1 MQHPFSLPTQPRR
14 ERSFLEANLNRPQS
28 DEMTRRVM
36 SYSQL
41 MNLKTFSGVATFFR
55 ANFCPDIEDVDVAL
69 VGVPTDLGLTQRSG
83 ARHGPR
89 EIRNQSCNVL
99 YYNPQT
105 KVIPFELARIADIG
119 DVPIVSAFNL
129 DHVVEELH
137 AFYVGLR
144 EAGIVPVSAGGDHSI
159 TYPILKALGAGRPLG
174 LVHVDA
180 HVDCTDRIADST
192 LHHGS
197 PFRNA
202 VLDGAL
208 DPKRTVH
215 IAIRDPAAEFETFA
229 VETGQTVID
238 IDRFYELGVKG
249 VVAETR
255 RIVGDG
261 PTYISFDIDGL
272 DPAYAP
278 GTGTP
283 VVGGI
288 TSYEAKRLLQGLRG
302 LDIVGCDIVEVSPP
316 FDWSGITA
324 LAGAQMMYEML
335 CLTAEAFAKR
345 SKR

>member
-1 MQHPFSLPTQPRR
+1 M
-14 ERSFLEANLNRPQS
+14 EAILEQLQS

-36 SYSQL
+36 SYSKL
-41 MNLKTFSGVATFFR
+41 MNFKTFSGVATFFR
-55 ANFCPDIEDVDVAL
+55 ANFRPDLDEVDVAL
-69 VGVPTDLGLTQRSG
+69 LGVPTDLGLTQRSG

-99 YYNPQT
+99 YYNPMT

-119 DVPIVSAFNL
+119 DAPLVSAFNL
-129 DHVVEELH
+129 EHVTAELY
-137 AFYVGLR
+137 AFYIKLR
-144 EAGIVPVSAGGDHSI
+144 DARIVPVSAGGDHSI
-159 TYPILKALGAGRPLG
+159 TYPILKAIGAGRPVG
-174 LVHVDA
+174 LVHIDA
-180 HVDCTDRIADST
+180 HLDCTDRIADST

-197 PFRNA
+197 PFKNA

-215 IAIRDPAAEFETFA
+215 IAIRDPAAEFENFA
-229 VETGQTVID
+229 HETGQTVID
-238 IDRFYELGVKG
+238 IDQFYDMGVKC
-249 VVAETR
+249 VIAEICR
-255 RIVGDG
+255 VVGDG

-324 LAGAQMMYEML
+324 LAGAQLMFEML
-335 CLTAEAFAKR
+335 CLAAESFAKR
-345 SKR
+345 SKQPLHASR

>member
-1 MQHPFSLPTQPRR
+1 M
-14 ERSFLEANLNRPQS
+14 
-28 DEMTRRVM
+28 
-36 SYSQL
+36 
-41 MNLKTFSGVATFFR
+41 
-55 ANFCPDIEDVDVAL
+55 AL

-119 DVPIVSAFNL
+119 DVPIVSAVNL

-229 VETGQTVID
+229 AETGQTVID

-278 GTGTP
+278 GTGAP

-288 TSYEAKRLLQGLRG
+288 TSYDTQPCNHDMSKVLTYATTFGEGFTQRRRNIRRLGVIDKILVDAAHEVRHAGQQVLFNGEALSCIIGDRCENRHERTWKQIADGR
-302 LDIVGCDIVEVSPP
+302 CC
-316 FDWSGITA
+316 
-324 LAGAQMMYEML
+324 AGSCESNA
-335 CLTAEAFAKR
+335 A
-345 SKR
+345 

>member
-1 MQHPFSLPTQPRR
+1 MRFRR
-14 ERSFLEANLNRPQS
+14 CAFDAMETSMNDPS
-28 DEMTRRVM
+28 YDEMTKRVRA
-36 SYSQL
+36 YSKF
-41 MNLKTFSGVATFFR
+41 MDLKTYSGIATFFR
-55 ANFCPDIEDVDVAL
+55 ANLCDDWTKVDVAL
-69 VGVPTDLGLTQRSG
+69 LGLPTDLGLTQRSG

-159 TYPILKALGAGRPLG
+159 TYPILKALGAKVPVG

-180 HVDCTDRIADST
+180 LIDCTDRIADST

-215 IAIRDPAAEFETFA
+215 IAIRDPAGEFETFA

-302 LDIVGCDIVEVSPP
+302 LDIVGCDIVEVSP
-316 FDWSGITA
+316 
-324 LAGAQMMYEML
+324 
-335 CLTAEAFAKR
+335 
-345 SKR
+345 

>member
-1 MQHPFSLPTQPRR
+1 MTISFMEAILDPRQP
-14 ERSFLEANLNRPQS
+14 

-36 SYSQL
+36 SYSKL
-41 MNLKTFSGVATFFR
+41 MNFKTFSGVATFFR
-55 ANFCPDIEDVDVAL
+55 ANFRPGLDEVDVAL
-69 VGVPTDLGLTQRSG
+69 LGVPTDLGLTQRSG

-99 YYNPQT
+99 YYNPLT

-119 DVPIVSAFNL
+119 DVPLVSAFNL
-129 DHVVEELH
+129 ENLIAELH
-137 AFYVGLR
+137 AFYVKLH

-159 TYPILKALGAGRPLG
+159 TYPILKALGAGRPVG
-174 LVHVDA
+174 LVHIDA
-180 HVDCTDRIADST
+180 HIDCTDRIADSS

-197 PFRNA
+197 PFKNA
-202 VLDGAL
+202 VVDGAL

-229 VETGQTVID
+229 DESGQTVID
-238 IDRFYELGVKG
+238 IDQFYDLGVKG
-249 VVAETR
+249 VIAETR
-255 RIVGDG
+255 RVVGDG

-288 TSYEAKRLLQGLRG
+288 STYEAKRLLQGLRG

-316 FDWSGITA
+316 FDSAGITA
-324 LAGAQMMYEML
+324 LAGAQLMYEML
-335 CLTAEAFAKR
+335 CLAAESFAKR
-345 SKR
+345 TKR